1 MALIYLS
8 EVSEFW
14 FYTKMNN
21 IYIGD
26 IVYLVY
32 GSHPMMVEKLQDN
45 LATCIW
51 FSDKKHFFRENFPL
65 NILIKKT

>member
-1 MALIYLS
+1 
-8 EVSEFW
+8 
-14 FYTKMNN
+14 MNN

-51 FSDKKHFFRENFPL
+51 FSEALLHKDLKLKL
-65 NILIKKT
+65 L

>member
-1 MALIYLS
+1 
-8 EVSEFW
+8 
-14 FYTKMNN
+14 MNN

-65 NILIKKT
+65 NILIKKNVIQQNIPGRIQRW

>member
-1 MALIYLS
+1 
-8 EVSEFW
+8 
-14 FYTKMNN
+14 MNN

-32 GSHPMMVEKLQDN
+32 GSHPMMVEKLHDN

-51 FSDKKHFFRENFPL
+51 FSDKKHFFRKDFPL
-65 NILIKKT
+65 NILIKKRNSTKYTCID